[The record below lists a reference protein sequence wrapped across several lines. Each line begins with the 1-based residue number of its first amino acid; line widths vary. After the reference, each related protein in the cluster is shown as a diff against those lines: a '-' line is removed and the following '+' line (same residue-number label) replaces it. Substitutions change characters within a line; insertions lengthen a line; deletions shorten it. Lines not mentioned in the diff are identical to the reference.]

1 MKDLVSVCNYKKDVN
16 KDEMTNVTIV
26 TENISTKR
34 KMSFIQFVVDNILD
48 DGNYN
53 LVLKDIII
61 DVGLIRYF
69 SDVDISDILSAE
81 DFIDEFEKFR
91 DNTDLIDVI
100 KSEMDNNEL
109 ANILNCINKQ
119 IEYKTGIHDDTITTA
134 LSNLIKTIDRKIGN
148 IDLDITNLNKI
159 LSIMPEEFT
168 MDNLVKAYSDNIL
181 QK

>member
-1 MKDLVSVCNYKKDVN
+1 MMTDPIADMLTRIRNANSLKYATVEMPSSKMKVEIAKILLEEEIVGREVECAVLGNEEVK
-16 KDEMTNVTIV
+16 VTC
-26 TENISTKR
+26 
-34 KMSFIQFVVDNILD
+34 
-48 DGNYN
+48 
-53 LVLKDIII
+53 
-61 DVGLIRYF
+61 VGE
-69 SDVDISDILSAE
+69 ILSAE

-148 IDLDITNLNKI
+148 IDLDVTNLNKI

-168 MDNLVKAYSDNIL
+168 MDNLVKAYSNNIL

>member
-48 DGNYN
+48 DDNYN

-61 DVGLIRYF
+61 DVGLIKYF

-100 KSEMDNNEL
+100 KNEMDNNEL
-109 ANILNCINKQ
+109 ANILNCIDKQ

-134 LSNLIKTIDRKIGN
+134 LSNLIKTIDRKIGD
-148 IDLDITNLNKI
+148 IDLDVTNLNKI

>member
-48 DGNYN
+48 DDNYN

-61 DVGLIRYF
+61 DVGLVRYF

-81 DFIDEFEKFR
+81 DFITKK
-91 DNTDLIDVI
+91 
-100 KSEMDNNEL
+100 KS
-109 ANILNCINKQ
+109 
-119 IEYKTGIHDDTITTA
+119 
-134 LSNLIKTIDRKIGN
+134 
-148 IDLDITNLNKI
+148 
-159 LSIMPEEFT
+159 
-168 MDNLVKAYSDNIL
+168 
-181 QK
+181 

>member
-1 MKDLVSVCNYKKDVN
+1 
-16 KDEMTNVTIV
+16 
-26 TENISTKR
+26 
-34 KMSFIQFVVDNILD
+34 
-48 DGNYN
+48 
-53 LVLKDIII
+53 
-61 DVGLIRYF
+61 
-69 SDVDISDILSAE
+69 
-81 DFIDEFEKFR
+81 
-91 DNTDLIDVI
+91 
-100 KSEMDNNEL
+100 MDNNEL
-109 ANILNCINKQ
+109 DNILNCINKQ